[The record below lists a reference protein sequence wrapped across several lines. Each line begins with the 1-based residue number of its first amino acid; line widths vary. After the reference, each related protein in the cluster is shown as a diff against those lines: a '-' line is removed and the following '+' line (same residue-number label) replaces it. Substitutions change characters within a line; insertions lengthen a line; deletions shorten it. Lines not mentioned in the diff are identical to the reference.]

1 MIGRTNAG
9 GSGGGGLTLKVV
21 GGTTQPT
28 NPRDYTIWINTD
40 TPITG
45 YFFSPTQPN
54 TQIEG
59 LIWLKTANTGVK
71 IDVGKKNSIVLYL
84 STAKLYTGGEWISIN
99 GFVYVNAVWNQ
110 FAKEGIMVFD
120 RTQQEYVDINR
131 NILAV
136 KDEEYISRKDADPY
150 IQMTISGSS
159 SITRGYQW
167 KNPVDVTNYN
177 TMEVV
182 GYSTKDINKAGL
194 SPKLNYSRNEIVIA
208 ASQTF
213 GTERS
218 TMKIDIS
225 SLTGNMYVGFS
236 LRNGGGSI
244 YVESVY
250 LR

>member
-1 MIGRTNAG
+1 MIGPTNARG
-9 GSGGGGLTLKVV
+9 GGGGLNLKVV

-28 NPRDYTIWINTD
+28 NPRENTIWINTNI
-40 TPITG
+40 PITG
-45 YFFSPTQPN
+45 YFLSHTQPN

-59 LIWLKTANTGVK
+59 LIWLKTANTGVE
-71 IDVGKKNSIVLYL
+71 INVGKKNPIVLYL
-84 STAKLYTGGEWISIN
+84 STAKLYTGGKWISVN
-99 GFVYVNAVWNQ
+99 GFVHVNAVWNQ
-110 FAKEGIMVFD
+110 FAMEGLMVFD
-120 RTQQEYVDINR
+120 RTMQEYADINR

-136 KDEEYISRKDADPY
+136 RDEEYISRKDADPY

-159 SITRGYQW
+159 AITRGYQW
-167 KNPVDVTNYN
+167 KNPVDVTNYI

-182 GYSTKDINKAGL
+182 GYSTKAINQAGL
-194 SPKLNYSRNEIVIA
+194 SPNLNESRNEIVSA
-208 ASQTF
+208 AHQTF

-236 LRNGGGSI
+236 LKKGGGSV

>member
-1 MIGRTNAG
+1 MIGPTNARG
-9 GSGGGGLTLKVV
+9 GGGGLNLKVV

-28 NPRDYTIWINTD
+28 APRENTIWINTA
-40 TPITG
+40 TAITG
-45 YFFSPTQPN
+45 YVLSPTQPEN
-54 TQIEG
+54 GTEG
-59 LIWLKTANTGVK
+59 LVWLKTADTGVE
-71 IDVGKKNSIVLYL
+71 INVGRKNAVLLHL
-84 STAKLYTGGEWISIN
+84 STAKLYTGGKWVSVN
-99 GFVYVNAVWNQ
+99 GFVYVNSVWNQ

-120 RTQQEYVDINR
+120 RTQQEYADINR

-136 KDEEYISRKDADPY
+136 RDEEYISRKDADPY
-150 IQMTISGSS
+150 IQMTISVSS
-159 SITRGYQW
+159 AITRGYQW
-167 KNPVDVTNYN
+167 KNPVDVTDYN

-182 GYSTKDINKAGL
+182 GYSRKAINQAGL
-194 SPKLNYSRNEIVIA
+194 SPNLNESRNEIVSA
-208 ASQTF
+208 AHQTF

-236 LRNGGGSI
+236 LKKGGGSI

>member
-1 MIGRTNAG
+1 MIFNVTG
-9 GSGGGGLTLKVV
+9 GGGGGLNLKVV

-28 NPRDYTIWINTD
+28 NPRENTIWINT
-40 TPITG
+40 TIAITG
-45 YFFSPTQPN
+45 YVLSPTQPE
-54 TQIEG
+54 TGTEG
-59 LIWLKTANTGVK
+59 LVWIKTADTGVE
-71 IDVGKKNSIVLYL
+71 INVGKRNSIVLYL
-84 STAKLYTGGEWISIN
+84 STAKLYTAGKWISVN
-99 GFVYVNAVWNQ
+99 GWVYVSSVWNQ
-110 FAKEGIMVFD
+110 FAKEGLMVFD
-120 RTQQEYVDINR
+120 RTQQEYADINR

-136 KDEEYISRKDADPY
+136 RDEEYMSRKDADPY

-159 SITRGYQW
+159 AITRGYQW

-182 GYSTKDINKAGL
+182 GYSTKSINQAGL
-194 SPKLNYSRNEIVIA
+194 SPKLNDNRNEIVIA

-218 TMKIDIS
+218 TLKIDIS

-236 LRNGGGSI
+236 LKKSGGSI

>member
-1 MIGRTNAG
+1 MIGPTNARG
-9 GSGGGGLTLKVV
+9 GGGGLNLKVV
-21 GGTTQPT
+21 GGATQPT
-28 NPRDYTIWINTD
+28 TPRENTIWINTG
-40 TPITG
+40 TTITG
-45 YFFSPTQPN
+45 YFLSPTQPN

-59 LIWLKTANTGVK
+59 LVWLKTGNSGVE
-71 IDVGKKNSIVLYL
+71 INVGRKNSIVIYL
-84 STAKLYTGGEWISIN
+84 STAKLYTAGKWVSIN
-99 GFVYVNAVWNQ
+99 GWVYVSSVWNQ
-110 FAKEGIMVFD
+110 FAKEGLMVFD
-120 RTQQEYVDINR
+120 RTQQEYADINR

-159 SITRGYQW
+159 TITRGYQW

-182 GYSTKDINKAGL
+182 GYSTKGINKAGL

>member
-1 MIGRTNAG
+1 MIGPTNARG
-9 GSGGGGLTLKVV
+9 GGGGLNLKVV
-21 GGTTQPT
+21 GGTTQPA
-28 NPRDYTIWINTD
+28 NPRENTIWINTG
-40 TPITG
+40 TTITG
-45 YFFSPTQPN
+45 YFLSPTQPN

-59 LIWLKTANTGVK
+59 LVWLKTENSGVE
-71 IDVGKKNSIVLYL
+71 INVGKKNSIVLYL
-84 STAKLYTGGEWISIN
+84 STAKLYTGGKWISVN
-99 GFVYVNAVWNQ
+99 GFAYVNAVWNQ

-120 RTQQEYVDINR
+120 RTQQEYADINK

-136 KDEEYISRKDADPY
+136 RDEEYMSRKDADPY

-159 SITRGYQW
+159 TITRGYQW

-182 GYSTKDINKAGL
+182 GYSTKATNEAGL
-194 SPKLNYSRNEIVIA
+194 SPNLNNSRNEIVSA

-236 LRNGGGSI
+236 LKKSGGSI